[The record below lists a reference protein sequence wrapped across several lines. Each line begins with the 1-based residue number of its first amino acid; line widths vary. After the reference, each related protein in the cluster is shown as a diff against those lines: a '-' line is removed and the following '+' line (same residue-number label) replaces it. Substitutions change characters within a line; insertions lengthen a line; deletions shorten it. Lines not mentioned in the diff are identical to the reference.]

1 MKKTI
6 ALIALTGLLF
16 ISCKKEETKALA
28 EVKNPNQFGINIGK
42 SDNIELI
49 KKLNVMASTFDLVNF
64 KSNFADK
71 AILHDN
77 MNDVTID
84 ENVKMLETLK
94 SQGITVTLDEKPLI
108 WESINDKPDEKT
120 GITNYVQCYYEVTFA
135 RNGKSAKINYNMI
148 FAMKDG
154 KVQEE
159 WDTYDTAP
167 IAELLK

>member
-16 ISCKKEETKALA
+16 ISCKKEETKAHA

-84 ENVKMLETLK
+84 ENVKMLEAMK
-94 SQGITVTLDEKPLI
+94 AKGMTVTLDEKPLI

>member
-16 ISCKKEETKALA
+16 ISCKKEETKAPA

>member
-1 MKKTI
+1 MKKSI

-16 ISCKKEETKALA
+16 ISCKKAETKTSE
-28 EVKNPNQFGINIGK
+28 EVKNPNQIGINIKK

-64 KSNFADK
+64 KSNFAEN

-77 MNDVTID
+77 MNDLTIAD
-84 ENVKMLETLK
+84 NIKMLEDLK
-94 SQGITVTLDEKPLI
+94 SKGVTITLDEKPLI
-108 WESINDKPDEKT
+108 WESIRDKPNEKT
-120 GITNYVQCYYEVTFA
+120 GISNYVICFYEITFA
-135 RNGKSAKINYNMI
+135 RNDKTAKINYNMI

-154 KVQEE
+154 KVHEE

>member
-16 ISCKKEETKALA
+16 VSCKKEEKTA
-28 EVKNPNQFGINIGK
+28 ETAVKNPNLIGINISK
-42 SDNIELI
+42 SDNIEI
-49 KKLNVMASTFDLVNF
+49 VKKLNVMATTYDFANF
-64 KSNFADK
+64 KSNFTAD

-84 ENVKMLETLK
+84 ENIKMLETLK
-94 SQGITVTLDEKPLI
+94 SKGITVKLDEKPLI
-108 WESINDKPDEKT
+108 WESIRDKPNEKT
-120 GITNYVQCYYEVTFA
+120 GISNYVISYYELTFA
-135 RNGKSAKINYNMI
+135 RNGKSAKINFNMV

-159 WDTYDTAP
+159 WDTYDSAP
-167 IAELLK
+167 LLELLK

>member
-6 ALIALTGLLF
+6 ALITLTGLLF
-16 ISCKKEETKALA
+16 ISCKKEETKAPA
-28 EVKNPNQFGINIGK
+28 EVKNPNQFGINIDK
-42 SDNIELI
+42 SDNIELV

-64 KSNFADK
+64 KSNFTAD

-84 ENVKMLETLK
+84 ENVKMLEALK
-94 SQGITVTLDEKPLI
+94 SKGVTATLGKEPLI
-108 WESINDKPDEKT
+108 WEAINDKPNEKT
-120 GITNYVQCYYEVTFA
+120 GITNYVICYYEVTFA
-135 RNGKSAKINYNMI
+135 RNGKSAKIDYNMI

>member
-6 ALIALTGLLF
+6 ALIAITSLLF
-16 ISCKKEETKALA
+16 ISCKKQETKVPE
-28 EVKNPNQFGINIGK
+28 EVKNPNQFGINIDK
-42 SDNIELI
+42 SHNIELV

-84 ENVKMLETLK
+84 DNVKMLEAMK
-94 SQGITVTLDEKPLI
+94 SKGVTVTLDEKPLI
-108 WESINDKPDEKT
+108 WEAINDKPNEKT
-120 GITNYVQCYYEVTFA
+120 GITNYVICYYEVTFA
-135 RNGKSAKINYNMI
+135 RNGKSAKIDYNMI

-167 IAELLK
+167 IVELLK

>member
-16 ISCKKEETKALA
+16 VSCKKEEKTVETA
-28 EVKNPNQFGINIGK
+28 VKNPNLIGINISK
-42 SDNIELI
+42 SDNIELV
-49 KKLNVMASTFDLVNF
+49 KKLNVMATTYDFANF
-64 KSNFADK
+64 KSNFTAD

-84 ENVKMLETLK
+84 ENIKMLETLK
-94 SQGITVTLDEKPLI
+94 SKGITVKLDEKPLI
-108 WESINDKPDEKT
+108 WESIRDKPNEKT
-120 GITNYVQCYYEVTFA
+120 GISNYVISYYELTFA
-135 RNGKSAKINYNMI
+135 RNGKSAKINFNMV

-159 WDTYDTAP
+159 WDTYDSAP
-167 IAELLK
+167 LLELLK

>member
-16 ISCKKEETKALA
+16 VSCKKEEKTIETVA
-28 EVKNPNQFGINIGK
+28 KNPSQFGINIDK
-42 SDNIELI
+42 SDNIELV

-64 KSNFADK
+64 KSNFTAD

-77 MNDVTID
+77 MKDVTID
-84 ENVKMLETLK
+84 ENVKMLEDLK
-94 SQGITVTLDEKPLI
+94 SKGITVTLDEKPLI
-108 WESINDKPDEKT
+108 WEAINEKPNEKT
-120 GITNYVQCYYEVTFA
+120 GITNYVICYYEVTFA

-159 WDTYDTAP
+159 WDTYDSAP
-167 IAELLK
+167 ITELLK

>member
-16 ISCKKEETKALA
+16 ISCKKEETKAPA

-84 ENVKMLETLK
+84 DNVKMLEGMK
-94 SQGITVTLDEKPLI
+94 AKGMTVTLGEKPLI
-108 WESINDKPDEKT
+108 WESINAKPDEKT
-120 GITNYVQCYYEVTFA
+120 GVTNYVLCYYEVTFA
-135 RNGKSAKINYNMI
+135 RNGKSAKIVYNMI

-167 IAELLK
+167 ITELLK

>member
-6 ALIALTGLLF
+6 ALIAITSLLF
-16 ISCKKEETKALA
+16 ISCKKQETKVPE
-28 EVKNPNQFGINIGK
+28 EVKNPNQFGINIDK
-42 SDNIELI
+42 SDNIELV

-84 ENVKMLETLK
+84 DNVKMLEAMK
-94 SQGITVTLDEKPLI
+94 SKGVTVTLDEKPLI
-108 WESINDKPDEKT
+108 WEAINDKPNEKT
-120 GITNYVQCYYEVTFA
+120 GITNYVICYYEVTFA
-135 RNGKSAKINYNMI
+135 RNGKSAKIDYNMI

-167 IAELLK
+167 IVELLK

>member
-16 ISCKKEETKALA
+16 ISCKKEETKAPA

-84 ENVKMLETLK
+84 ENVKMLEAMK
-94 SQGITVTLDEKPLI
+94 AKGMTVTLDEKPLI

>member
-16 ISCKKEETKALA
+16 ISCKKEETKAHA

-120 GITNYVQCYYEVTFA
+120 GITNYVICYYEVTFA

>member
-6 ALIALTGLLF
+6 ALITLTGLLF
-16 ISCKKEETKALA
+16 ISCKKEETKAPV
-28 EVKNPNQFGINIGK
+28 EVKNPNQIGINVVK
-42 SDNIELI
+42 SDNIELV
-49 KKLNVMASTFDLVNF
+49 KKINVMASTFDLVNF

-77 MNDVTID
+77 MNNVTID
-84 ENVKMLETLK
+84 ENVKMLGDLK
-94 SQGITVTLDEKPLI
+94 SKGITVTLGKEPLI

-120 GITNYVQCYYEVTFA
+120 GVTNYVICYYEVTFA
-135 RNGKSAKINYNMI
+135 RNGKSAKIVYNMI

-159 WDTYDTAP
+159 WDTYDSAP